1 MELFG
6 SILGTTA
13 VQAMRIW
20 AAMGYS
26 VAKLQF
32 ILSDCMVTTHGFL
45 ITPPRWVGTTP
56 GLAMRTSKCTVL
68 NGLGPKWL
76 LV

>member
-6 SILGTTA
+6 GILGTTA
-13 VQAMRIW
+13 VQAVHIW

-26 VAKLQF
+26 VAKLQL
-32 ILSDCMVTTHGFL
+32 ILSDCMVTAHEFP
-45 ITPPRWVGTTP
+45 ITPPRWVGMAP
-56 GLAMRTSKCTVL
+56 GLAMCTVL
-68 NGLGPKWL
+68 NGLVPKLL

>member
-13 VQAMRIW
+13 VQAMHIW
-20 AAMGYS
+20 AAIGYS

-32 ILSDCMVTTHGFL
+32 IISDCMVTTHGFL
-45 ITPPRWVGTTP
+45 ITPPRW
-56 GLAMRTSKCTVL
+56 RTSKCTVL
-68 NGLGPKWL
+68 NGLVPKLL

>member
-32 ILSDCMVTTHGFL
+32 ILYQTAWLQHMGF
-45 ITPPRWVGTTP
+45 
-56 GLAMRTSKCTVL
+56 
-68 NGLGPKWL
+68 
-76 LV
+76 

>member
-1 MELFG
+1 M
-6 SILGTTA
+6 GTTA
-13 VQAMRIW
+13 VQAMHIW

-32 ILSDCMVTTHGFL
+32 ILSDSTVTTHGFL
-45 ITPPRWVGTTP
+45 ITPPRWAGTTP
-56 GLAMRTSKCTVL
+56 GLAMCTVL
-68 NGLGPKWL
+68 NGLGSKLL

>member
-6 SILGTTA
+6 IFGTTA
-13 VQAMRIW
+13 VQAMHIW

-26 VAKLQF
+26 VAKLHF
-32 ILSDCMVTTHGFL
+32 ILSGGMVTAHGFL

-68 NGLGPKWL
+68 NGLGPSLL